1 MRSNYVDVLAG
12 SSKKAPIA
20 GASNL
25 FDVLPKSQS
34 VPANMFIP
42 SLGTTNKFTVFVDFA
57 VETCYVF
64 AQRWPTLSDCSEC
77 KNRCSTNIG
86 RRRSGSRRP
95 GASITGTY
103 WPDVM
108 MSPFM
113 ILVLSSSRDLFVNRQ
128 HDCDLSTWFFLQ
140 YNPAEMSQAAP
151 SSSVLQPPKEEPHD
165 VSASVSL
172 VHDFLSHFGCGF
184 KLQQENEWHVSRQLQ
199 KFCFQ

>member
-64 AQRWPTLSDCSEC
+64 AQR
-77 KNRCSTNIG
+77 
-86 RRRSGSRRP
+86 
-95 GASITGTY
+95 
-103 WPDVM
+103 
-108 MSPFM
+108 
-113 ILVLSSSRDLFVNRQ
+113 
-128 HDCDLSTWFFLQ
+128 
-140 YNPAEMSQAAP
+140 
-151 SSSVLQPPKEEPHD
+151 
-165 VSASVSL
+165 
-172 VHDFLSHFGCGF
+172 
-184 KLQQENEWHVSRQLQ
+184 
-199 KFCFQ
+199 